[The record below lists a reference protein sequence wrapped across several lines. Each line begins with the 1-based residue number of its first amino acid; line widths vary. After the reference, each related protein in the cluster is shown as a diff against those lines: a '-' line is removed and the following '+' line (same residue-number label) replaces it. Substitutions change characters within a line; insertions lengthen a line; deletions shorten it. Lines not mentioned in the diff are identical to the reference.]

1 MPKTKMWRRGVL
13 LLTTVHMHK
22 TKSELKFCAYSNSS
36 RGVSQICDGQNF
48 SMWPC
53 VSRQI
58 LKEFTDKSSLTLLH
72 LNTCSLSKIID
83 DFKHVFQSTKTD
95 FDVIAISESWIT
107 KNKLPPVDVIVPN
120 CSDEFCPTEANA
132 CSTLIYVR
140 NHLPCKTSNY
150 LKIYKS
156 LELESTFTEICNS
169 KKTNII
175 IGYIYKHPNIN
186 INEINDDYFNELP
199 EKLSKENKTNKINK
213 IKLKIIMIGSGQ
225 D

>member
-1 MPKTKMWRRGVL
+1 M
-13 LLTTVHMHK
+13 
-22 TKSELKFCAYSNSS
+22 
-36 RGVSQICDGQNF
+36 
-48 SMWPC
+48 
-53 VSRQI
+53 
-58 LKEFTDKSSLTLLH
+58 
-72 LNTCSLSKIID
+72 
-83 DFKHVFQSTKTD
+83 
-95 FDVIAISESWIT
+95 
-107 KNKLPPVDVIVPN
+107 
-120 CSDEFCPTEANA
+120 
-132 CSTLIYVR
+132 IYVR

>member
-36 RGVSQICDGQNF
+36 CGVSQICDGQNF

-140 NHLPCKTSNY
+140 NHLSCKTSNY

-156 LELESTFTEICNS
+156 FELEPTFTEICNS
-169 KKTNII
+169 KKTNITI
-175 IGYIYKHPNIN
+175 R
-186 INEINDDYFNELP
+186 
-199 EKLSKENKTNKINK
+199 
-213 IKLKIIMIGSGQ
+213 
-225 D
+225 